1 MVSAGA
7 TRSRS
12 SGAQASRQRAEQ
24 LAAVL
29 PPLLVEAER
38 VASTIVQGVHGR
50 RRVGQG
56 EAFWQFRRYQ
66 PGDPTSRIDWRQS
79 ARGQAVFVR
88 ENEWEAAQ
96 SVWLWRD
103 GSASMNYRSSRE
115 LPEKRERAD
124 LLLLGAA
131 ALLLR
136 GGERIALL
144 GTAAA
149 PASSRA
155 TLTRIAAE
163 LDGGAEPTGDGGVP
177 PAMPL
182 PRYARVVLIGDFL
195 APLETIHDAVGR
207 YAAQGVEGHLLLLLD
222 PAELTLP
229 FVGRVR
235 FEGLEDEGSLV
246 VRRTESLRAAY
257 VDRIAAHRAGLADIA
272 RSVGWTFGQHRTDH
286 APQAALLALY
296 TALSGPDRR

>member
-1 MVSAGA
+1 M
-7 TRSRS
+7 
-12 SGAQASRQRAEQ
+12 
-24 LAAVL
+24 
-29 PPLLVEAER
+29 
-38 VASTIVQGVHGR
+38 
-50 RRVGQG
+50 
-56 EAFWQFRRYQ
+56 
-66 PGDPTSRIDWRQS
+66 
-79 ARGQAVFVR
+79 R

-103 GSASMNYRSSRE
+103 GSASMRYRSGRE

-131 ALLLR
+131 SLLLR

-163 LDGGAEPTGDGGVP
+163 LDGGAQFQSDNGIP
-177 PAMPL
+177 PSVPL
-182 PRYARVVLIGDFL
+182 PRYGRLVLIGDFL
-195 APLETIHDAVGR
+195 APLEALHAAVAR
-207 YAAQGVEGHLLLLLD
+207 YAAQGVEGHILLLLD

-229 FVGRVR
+229 FAGRVR
-235 FEGLEDEGSLV
+235 FEGMEDEGSLI
-246 VRRTESLRAAY
+246 VRRTETLRAAY
-257 VDRIAAHRAGLADIA
+257 IDRVEMHRAGLADIA
-272 RSVGWTFGQHRTDH
+272 RSVGWSFGMHRTDH
-286 APQAALLALY
+286 SPQAALLALY

>member
-1 MVSAGA
+1 MASLNAGSA
-7 TRSRS
+7 
-12 SGAQASRQRAEQ
+12 QPQRQRAEQ
-24 LAAVL
+24 LASVL

-79 ARGQAVFVR
+79 ARSQAVFVR

-103 GSASMNYRSSRE
+103 GSASMSYRSTRE
-115 LPEKRERAD
+115 LPEKRARAD
-124 LLLLGAA
+124 LLLLATA
-131 ALLLR
+131 SLLLR

-163 LDGGAEPTGDGGVP
+163 LDGGAQFQAGTGVP
-177 PAMPL
+177 PSVPL
-182 PRYARVVLIGDFL
+182 PRYGRLVLIGDFL
-195 APLETIHDAVGR
+195 APPEALHEAVGR
-207 YAAQGVEGHLLLLLD
+207 YAAQGVEGHILLLLD

-229 FVGRVR
+229 FAGRIR
-235 FEGLEDEGSLV
+235 FEGLEDEGSLI
-246 VRRTESLRAAY
+246 VRRTETLRAAY
-257 VDRIAAHRAGLADIA
+257 IDRVEMHRAALADIA
-272 RSVGWTFGQHRTDH
+272 RSVGWSFGQHRSDH

>member
-1 MVSAGA
+1 MASLSAG
-7 TRSRS
+7 S
-12 SGAQASRQRAEQ
+12 AQASRQRAEQ
-24 LAAVL
+24 LASVL

-66 PGDPTSRIDWRQS
+66 PGDPASRIDWRMS
-79 ARGQAVFVR
+79 ARSQAVFVR

-103 GSASMNYRSSRE
+103 GSASMSYRSTRE
-115 LPEKRERAD
+115 LPEKRTRAD
-124 LLLLGAA
+124 LLLLATA
-131 ALLLR
+131 SLLLR

-163 LDGGAEPTGDGGVP
+163 LDGRASSPAGTGVP
-177 PAMPL
+177 PSVPL
-182 PRYARVVLIGDFL
+182 PRYARLVLIGDFL
-195 APLETIHDAVGR
+195 APPEALHAAVSR
-207 YAAQGVEGHLLLLLD
+207 YAAQGVEGHILLLLD

-229 FVGRVR
+229 FAGRVR
-235 FEGLEDEGSLV
+235 FEGLEDEGSLI
-246 VRRTESLRAAY
+246 VRRTETLRAAY
-257 VDRIAAHRAGLADIA
+257 IDRIEMHRAALADIA
-272 RSVGWTFGQHRTDH
+272 RSVGWSFGQHRSDH

-296 TALSGPDRR
+296 TALTGPDRR

>member
-1 MVSAGA
+1 MATSSAG
-7 TRSRS
+7 S
-12 SGAQASRQRAEQ
+12 AQASRQRAEQ
-24 LAAVL
+24 LASVL

-79 ARGQAVFVR
+79 ARSQAVFVR

-103 GSASMNYRSSRE
+103 GSASMNYRSARE
-115 LPEKRERAD
+115 LPEKRRRAE
-124 LLLLGAA
+124 LLLMATA
-131 ALLLR
+131 SLLLR
-136 GGERIALL
+136 GGERVALL

-155 TLTRIAAE
+155 TLSRIAAE
-163 LDGGAEPTGDGGVP
+163 LDGGTQFQRDSGVP
-177 PAMPL
+177 PTVPL
-182 PRYARVVLIGDFL
+182 PRYGRLVLIGDFL
-195 APLETIHDAVGR
+195 GPPEALHAAVSH
-207 YAAQGVEGHLLLLLD
+207 YAAQGVEGHILLLLD

-229 FVGRVR
+229 FAGRVR
-235 FEGLEDEGSLV
+235 FEGMEDEGALV
-246 VRRTESLRAAY
+246 VRRVETLRAAY
-257 VDRIAAHRAGLADIA
+257 VDRLEQHRAALADIA
-272 RSVGWTFGQHRTDH
+272 RAVGWSFGQHRTDH
-286 APQAALLALY
+286 PPETALLALY